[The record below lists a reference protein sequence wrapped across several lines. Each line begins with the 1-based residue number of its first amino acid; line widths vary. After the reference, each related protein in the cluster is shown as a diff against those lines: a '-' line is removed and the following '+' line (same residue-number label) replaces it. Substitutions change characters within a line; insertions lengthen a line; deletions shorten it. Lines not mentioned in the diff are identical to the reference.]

1 MRCKLKRRFI
11 FLFSLLLLLLGISRY
26 AYNNFSFSDALILRQ
41 AKITI
46 ASGGDVRF
54 KSRSNVRV
62 YGMDGREVVPQG
74 EPTQLNYAQ
83 LLLKFEGKDPVA
95 LAVAD
100 FKRGEAKSIEM
111 RPAYTDAFDS
121 VHPIGTRCG
130 TVKKRYWM
138 SYEDSFDPHTADISF
153 RMAQKVRY
161 YNLAV
166 TLLPMFQEHNA
177 YLRTNYEGNYKRKYE
192 EIDCVKLQ
200 PSEPGRNYTVNG
212 TTYGVERRMIG
223 TPVDYEAMRHQVI
236 ALLGLAEKEYEAE
249 KEKYAGMDALY
260 SAVVSGDINF
270 LKSYEGD
277 LTRPRVT
284 GETPVQIALRYAQK
298 DNPDNPAYIYLL
310 QRTQDPM
317 YIFYSA
323 KEFGF
328 DFLRRNNIPFDEA
341 ALRKEM
347 QDYTQ
352 RRLERE
358 QKQIDELLKR

>member
-1 MRCKLKRRFI
+1 
-11 FLFSLLLLLLGISRY
+11 
-26 AYNNFSFSDALILRQ
+26 
-41 AKITI
+41 
-46 ASGGDVRF
+46 
-54 KSRSNVRV
+54 
-62 YGMDGREVVPQG
+62 
-74 EPTQLNYAQ
+74 
-83 LLLKFEGKDPVA
+83 
-95 LAVAD
+95 
-100 FKRGEAKSIEM
+100 
-111 RPAYTDAFDS
+111 
-121 VHPIGTRCG
+121 
-130 TVKKRYWM
+130 
-138 SYEDSFDPHTADISF
+138 
-153 RMAQKVRY
+153 
-161 YNLAV
+161 
-166 TLLPMFQEHNA
+166 
-177 YLRTNYEGNYKRKYE
+177 
-192 EIDCVKLQ
+192 
-200 PSEPGRNYTVNG
+200 
-212 TTYGVERRMIG
+212 
-223 TPVDYEAMRHQVI
+223 
-236 ALLGLAEKEYEAE
+236 YEAE

-358 QKQIDELLKR
+358 QEQID